1 MAETSLIL
9 TTTTEKI
16 KSRKLLQF
24 STISIIDTIFAKKS
38 FLYGKLPSQPF
49 RLSVLKLDG
58 SSFDIQVSK
67 TASIAELKDAV
78 EAVFSHMPEKG
89 PAKISWP
96 HVWGQF
102 CLCYDGQ
109 KLVTEEDYLRNYG
122 IKDGDEL
129 HFMRHVSNNC
139 TVRRKRPKKRVLR
152 LKKRRRSRSSQVN
165 SCEPEEN
172 CNDGEVSSDGEEDQ
186 ENVKTKHCIGEEEE
200 EEHVGKNKLTGIVGE
215 LFSCTPLA
223 VVRKAKSKS
232 RSWSS
237 TIPRCLLGSFRKI
250 RRIVCFGRRRYYS
263 MRLTWSE

>member
-129 HFMRHVSNNC
+129 HFMCHVSNNC

-172 CNDGEVSSDGEEDQ
+172 CNDGEVSSDGGRRPRECEDQ
-186 ENVKTKHCIGEEEE
+186 ALHWRRRRRRACWEEQ
-200 EEHVGKNKLTGIVGE
+200 VTGIVRE
-215 LFSCTPLA
+215 LFSCTH
-223 VVRKAKSKS
+223 
-232 RSWSS
+232 
-237 TIPRCLLGSFRKI
+237 
-250 RRIVCFGRRRYYS
+250 
-263 MRLTWSE
+263 